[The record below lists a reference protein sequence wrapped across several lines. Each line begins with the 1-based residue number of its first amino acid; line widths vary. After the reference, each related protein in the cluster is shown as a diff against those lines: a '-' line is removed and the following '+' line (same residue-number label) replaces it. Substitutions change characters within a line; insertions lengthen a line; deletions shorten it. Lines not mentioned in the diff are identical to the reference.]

1 MMSEEKLTEIWLDKL
16 ADRSE
21 YMGRINEVIEAEII
35 RKKMLQRRIII
46 EKEIEKKLFETESQS
61 FKKLESKLKENGFLK
76 VSLSHKL
83 NNAVKKNFKPF
94 SAGIAITYLISLA
107 ITVET
112 ITYRGINPTPET
124 QSKEESQIND
134 FSIELSEKSNEPYA
148 LANAIQS
155 KAWAAG
161 LETFSIPEADGINLY
176 IKNMSE
182 DTNQSDLKMEL
193 GINTKTNGT
202 VKLKILKN
210 KIKN

>member
-107 ITVET
+107 FTVET